1 MVLALSPGLFRSDFM
16 FSFLMESIVSTGMIR
31 SCSVKVGDLV
41 RLKTFCQDSG
51 RLALLVALHR
61 SFAKIMFVD
70 SASSIEVYA
79 PNLEVISESR

>member
-1 MVLALSPGLFRSDFM
+1 M
-16 FSFLMESIVSTGMIR
+16 
-31 SCSVKVGDLV
+31 KVGDLV
-41 RLKTFCQDSG
+41 RLKEYCRDSA

-70 SASSIEVYA
+70 SGQCENAYA

>member
-1 MVLALSPGLFRSDFM
+1 MQ
-16 FSFLMESIVSTGMIR
+16 
-31 SCSVKVGDLV
+31 VGDLV

-70 SASSIEVYA
+70 SGQCENAYA